1 LANRCYISGRLAVV
15 AAGAYFIASS
25 VKKANRGF
33 VGQIVIEIRDENT
46 NERSFPQY
54 KKLTSFKGKFNLH
67 QLLQLAPELKETE
80 KIVFTPAKGDR
91 ITLRNASAAPIEKSG
106 RAVDASAGLE
116 LKSGD
121 RVTLPLQHIDKTI
134 FIEYLV

>member
-1 LANRCYISGRLAVV
+1 
-15 AAGAYFIASS
+15 
-25 VKKANRGF
+25 
-33 VGQIVIEIRDENT
+33 VIEIRDENT
-46 NERSFPQY
+46 NEKSFPQY
-54 KKLTSFKGKFNLH
+54 KKLTSFKGKFSLH

-91 ITLRNASAAPIEKSG
+91 IMLRNASAAPIEKSG
-106 RAVDASAGLE
+106 RAVDATTGLE